1 MFPRMSVR
9 GTCCHTDPCA
19 DGKRLVISGL
29 LVRTCTMGVYVVILL
44 DMYTMHMVIDLQ
56 VLVKS
61 FNCEGRSCYAGNP
74 RESFL
79 RVCERNVFIRQSFA
93 KAGYYESYCIHIQLV
108 KGCHSLHR

>member
-1 MFPRMSVR
+1 MFPQMSVR

-74 RESFL
+74 RES
-79 RVCERNVFIRQSFA
+79 SFA
-93 KAGYYESYCIHIQLV
+93 SLRKKCFYSPKFRESWIL
-108 KGCHSLHR
+108 